1 MRATII
7 LSIIGGASSSVVA
20 SASSGHVRAETK
32 TKRVYK
38 KREQFER
45 ALSGSGDIDFDDD
58 FWAYDEG
65 SMDVVWDDYSIE
77 PKSCMI

>member
-1 MRATII
+1 MRSAT
-7 LSIIGGASSSVVA
+7 LLPLLVGSAA
-20 SASSGHVRAETK
+20 ASSGRNHGGESQ
-32 TKRVYK
+32 RVY

-58 FWAYDEG
+58 FWAYDQG

-77 PKSCMI
+77 PKKCMI